1 MSDDVTPALDAQI
14 LALSP
19 EHARAAL
26 LVLARMRADEVCG
39 VLDGL
44 EELNGGER

>member
-19 EHARAAL
+19 TAAHAAL
-26 LVLARMRADEVCG
+26 LVLARAHADEVCG
-39 VLDGL
+39 VLDRL
-44 EELNGGER
+44 AELGGGAS